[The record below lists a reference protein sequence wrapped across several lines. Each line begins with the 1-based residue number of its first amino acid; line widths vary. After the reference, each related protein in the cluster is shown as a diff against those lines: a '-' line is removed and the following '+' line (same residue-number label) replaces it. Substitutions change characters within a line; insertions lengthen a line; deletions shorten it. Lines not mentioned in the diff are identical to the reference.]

1 MPKDIKYT
9 SEQIIVLEGL
19 QPVRKRPAMYIGST
33 DDRGLHHCITEI
45 IDNSIDEALAG
56 YAKNIWVII
65 HPDNS
70 VTISDDGRGFPIDVM
85 PKYKKPAVEVI
96 LTTLHSGGKFEG
108 QAYKISGGLHGIGAA
123 CVNALSSQFQIEV
136 RRDGQINF
144 MEFSQG
150 KVITKLTRI
159 DSSKI
164 DGLEK
169 IIPKSIDGTSVTFR
183 PDPEIFKEYIVFD
196 KKIILRSLK
205 DRAYLTSKL
214 YFHFYDQRDK
224 SQKHLYFEGGIV
236 SLIKNL
242 NKSKKVLHDPIY
254 LKGQSPQ
261 DGIEVEVALQYND
274 SLKENT
280 PSYVNIINTVEGG
293 THLSGFKAALTRSI
307 KDYAI
312 KNDLIKAKDDKITGE
327 DTRQG
332 LTAVISLKIPSRE
345 LQFEGQTKSK
355 LGNSEV
361 YPIVSKIVKD
371 ELDTYLGENPNVAKI
386 VVGKTILAIKIRKAA
401 KAAKDAIM
409 RKGSFDSL
417 GLPGKLA
424 DCQSK
429 DPAKSEI
436 FVVEGDSAGGCF
448 SGNTKVALT
457 DGRNLNFKQL
467 VKETKTGKQ
476 NYCYS
481 VDKQG
486 SVRISPIKNPRKTKN
501 DTSVIKITLDNDQNI
516 ICTPD
521 HRFMLRNSTYLQA
534 KDLTPNNSL
543 MPFRKQLSRLG
554 KKITIKGYELVF
566 DPGQHRWIFTHILSD
581 NYNIEH
587 NKYSLKKGS
596 HRHHIDFNKLNNN
609 PDNLERLSKE
619 KHLYL
624 HTKQL
629 KFTIHRPDIKIKS
642 AKAHQNP
649 QYKQRIKQIMS
660 TPEMKQFFSQ
670 KAKKQWQDPKYKQFM
685 LQKFLDFYNSNKEY
699 RHKNNQLLN
708 QNQEQYW
715 SSEDHRTQQSIRT
728 KKYYSKHPQAKKLLK
743 NIALKQWSN
752 PKLLKWRSKTT
763 KKQWTQEFREKRKQA
778 YDQVYLNTSLKTL
791 YILWL
796 KTKKLEKNDYE
807 KYRLKSRNKNLLS
820 LDTLKQKFFDNDDSY
835 LYQAV
840 RFFNHRIKKI
850 TTLNKKIDVYD
861 IEVPKYHNF
870 ALASGVFVHNS
881 AKQGRDRKYQAIL
894 PLWGKAINT
903 EDMRLDKIV
912 NSSKLKDLII
922 ALGMGIGDTAD
933 PAKLRYHRI
942 IIMSDADVDGAHIS
956 TLLLTFLYRHL
967 PSTIMGGHVYIAIPP
982 LFKIKQGKVTKYVY
996 TEEDKEDY
1004 VKSLDPTKK
1013 VDLQRYKGL
1022 GEMNPQQLWDTTM
1035 NPQSRLLKQITIED
1049 GAKADETFRILMGSE
1064 VPPRRKFITTHA
1076 HLAQLDI

>member
-1 MPKDIKYT
+1 MSKDIKYT

-33 DDRGLHHCITEI
+33 DDKGLHHCITEI

-70 VTISDDGRGFPIDVM
+70 VTVSDDGRGFPIDIM

-108 QAYKISGGLHGIGAA
+108 QAYKISGGLHGVGAA

-136 RRDGQINF
+136 RRDNKIHF

-150 KVITKLTRI
+150 KVVTKLTRI

-169 IIPKSIDGTSVTFR
+169 IIPKSVDGTSVTFR
-183 PDPEIFKEYIVFD
+183 PDPEIFKEYIIFD

-205 DRAYLTSKL
+205 DRAYLTSKI
-214 YFHFYDQRDK
+214 YFHFYDQRDN
-224 SQKHLYFEGGIV
+224 SQRHLYFEGGIV

-242 NKSKKVLHDPIY
+242 NKTKKVLHDPIY
-254 LKGQSPQ
+254 LKGQSPK
-261 DGIEVEVALQYND
+261 DGIEIEVALQYND

-307 KDYAI
+307 KDYAV
-312 KNDLIKAKDDKITGE
+312 KNELIKAKDDKITGE

-386 VVGKTILAIKIRKAA
+386 VVGKTLLAIRIRKAA

-436 FVVEGDSAGGCF
+436 FIVEGDSAGGCF
-448 SGNTKVALT
+448 SGDTKVALT

-467 VKETKTGKQ
+467 VKEAKDGKQ

-481 VDKQG
+481 VNKQG
-486 SVRISPIKNPRKTKN
+486 SVCISPIKNPRKTKTN
-501 DTSVIKITLDNDQNI
+501 TSVIKITLDNGQNI
-516 ICTPD
+516 ICTPN
-521 HRFMLRNSTYLQA
+521 HRFMLRNGTYSQA
-534 KDLTPNNSL
+534 KNLTSDNSL

-554 KKITIKGYELVF
+554 KKITV
-566 DPGQHRWIFTHILSD
+566 
-581 NYNIEH
+581 
-587 NKYSLKKGS
+587 
-596 HRHHIDFNKLNNN
+596 
-609 PDNLERLSKE
+609 
-619 KHLYL
+619 
-624 HTKQL
+624 
-629 KFTIHRPDIKIKS
+629 
-642 AKAHQNP
+642 
-649 QYKQRIKQIMS
+649 
-660 TPEMKQFFSQ
+660 
-670 KAKKQWQDPKYKQFM
+670 
-685 LQKFLDFYNSNKEY
+685 
-699 RHKNNQLLN
+699 
-708 QNQEQYW
+708 
-715 SSEDHRTQQSIRT
+715 
-728 KKYYSKHPQAKKLLK
+728 
-743 NIALKQWSN
+743 
-752 PKLLKWRSKTT
+752 
-763 KKQWTQEFREKRKQA
+763 
-778 YDQVYLNTSLKTL
+778 
-791 YILWL
+791 
-796 KTKKLEKNDYE
+796 
-807 KYRLKSRNKNLLS
+807 
-820 LDTLKQKFFDNDDSY
+820 
-835 LYQAV
+835 
-840 RFFNHRIKKI
+840 
-850 TTLNKKIDVYD
+850 LNKKIDVYD

-870 ALASGVFVHNS
+870 ALSSGVFVHNS

-912 NSSKLKDLII
+912 NSSKLKDFII

-967 PSTIMGGHVYIAIPP
+967 PTTIKGGHVYIAMPP
-982 LFKIKQGKVTKYVY
+982 LFKIKQGKLTKYVY
-996 TEEDKEDY
+996 TEEDKEAY

-1013 VDLQRYKGL
+1013 IDLQRYKGL

-1035 NPQSRLLKQITIED
+1035 NPQTRLLKQITIKD
-1049 GAKADETFRILMGSE
+1049 GVKADETFRTLMGSE